1 MEILSSIFYF
11 VIIFGVLVLVHEFG
25 HFITAKLC
33 KMRAEVFAIGMGNRL
48 FGWNKKTKF
57 SFGSL
62 PTDLDLEDHTD
73 YRVAMFPIGG
83 YVKIA
88 GMIDES
94 MDTEF
99 LSHEPQPWEFRA
111 RPKWQRAIVMSAGVF
126 MNVVLAVC
134 IFWGII
140 YYNGKTVRPITEI
153 GYVAVNSAAAHAG
166 LQVGDKIAAI
176 NNRTMKQWDEIE
188 SLIYTESATQ
198 DMVFQVE
205 RNDSVKLLTVQCATL
220 PDLTQERFGILPAGL
235 VSVVQAVEKGKPAEA
250 IGLQPN
256 DTILAVNGTSVGY
269 GSLSDVVKA
278 SAGKEIVLSWKRGNQ
293 KMETKVTPT
302 KEGRI
307 GISLSV
313 AYLGPI
319 QHEDYTIIEALPAGI
334 HEVVFAS
341 KLFLTN
347 IYQLIVGKASFS
359 NSVGGPVKI
368 AQMANQSAESGIAA
382 FLGFLALLSITLALI
397 NILPFP
403 ALDGGHLAF
412 LAYEAVFKREVPDKV
427 RIVVQQIGF
436 FILLAFMAFVL
447 YNDVV
452 HF

>member
-33 KMRAEVFAIGMGNRL
+33 KMRAEIFAIGMGNRL

-62 PTDLDLEDHTD
+62 PSDLDLEDHTD

-94 MDTEF
+94 MDTDF
-99 LSHEPQPWEFRA
+99 LSHDPQPWEFRA
-111 RPKWQRAIVMSAGVF
+111 RPKWQRAIVMSAGVI
-126 MNVVLAVC
+126 MNVILAIC

-140 YYNGKTVRPITEI
+140 YFNGKTVRPITEI
-153 GYVAVNSAAAHAG
+153 GYVATNSAAAHAG
-166 LQVGDKIAAI
+166 FQAGDKIVAI
-176 NNRTMKQWDEIE
+176 NNHAMKQWDEIE
-188 SLIYTESATQ
+188 SLVYTESATK
-198 DMVFQVE
+198 DLVFQIQ
-205 RNDSVKLLTVQCATL
+205 RNDSVKLLTVRYATL
-220 PDLTQERFGILPAGL
+220 PDLTQERFGILSAGL
-235 VSVVQAVEKGKPAEA
+235 IPVVQNVENGKPAET
-250 IGLQPN
+250 IGLQPS
-256 DTILAVNGTSVGY
+256 DTILAVNRTPVSS
-269 GSLSDVVKA
+269 GSLSEVVKA
-278 SAGKEIVLSWKRGNQ
+278 NAGKEILLTWKRGNK

-307 GISLSV
+307 GVSLSV
-313 AYLGPI
+313 AYLGPVL
-319 QHEDYTIIEALPAGI
+319 HEDYTIIEALPAGI

-347 IYQLIVGKASFS
+347 IYQIIVGKASFT
-359 NSVGGPVKI
+359 NSIGGPVKI
-368 AQMANQSAESGIAA
+368 AQMANQSAESGIAP

-397 NILPFP
+397 NVLPFP

-412 LAYEAVFKREVPDKV
+412 LAYEAIFKREVPNKV
-427 RIVVQQIGF
+427 RIVVQQVGF

-447 YNDVV
+447 YNDVI

>member
-48 FGWNKKTKF
+48 FGWNKKTNF

-62 PTDLDLEDHTD
+62 PNDLDLGDYTD

-99 LSHEPQPWEFRA
+99 LAHEPQPWEFRA
-111 RPKWQRAIVMSAGVF
+111 KPKWQRAIVMSAGVI
-126 MNVVLAVC
+126 MNVILAIC

-140 YYNGKTVRPITEI
+140 YFNGKMVRPITEI
-153 GYVAVNSAAAHAG
+153 GYVAENSAAAHAG
-166 LQVGDKIAAI
+166 LHVGDKIVAI
-176 NNRTMKQWDEIE
+176 NNHAMKQWDDIE

-198 DMVFQVE
+198 DMVFQVQ
-205 RNDSVKLLTVQCATL
+205 RNDSIKLLTVRSATI

-235 VSVVQAVEKGKPAEA
+235 LSVVQSVEKGKPAEH
-250 IGLQPN
+250 IGLLPN
-256 DTILAVNGTSVGY
+256 DTILAVNGIAVSS
-269 GSLSDVVKA
+269 GSLPEAVKA
-278 SAGKEIVLSWKRGNQ
+278 NAGKEILLSWKRGNRQ
-293 KMETKVTPT
+293 METKVTPT

-313 AYLGPI
+313 AYYGPI
-319 QHEDYTIIEALPAGI
+319 LHENYTIIEALPAGI

-347 IYQLIVGKASFS
+347 IYQIIVGKASFT
-359 NSVGGPVKI
+359 NSIGGPVKI
-368 AQMANQSAESGIAA
+368 AQMANQSAESGIAP

-412 LAYEAVFKREVPDKV
+412 LAYEAVFKREVPNKV

-436 FILLAFMAFVL
+436 FILLAFMVFVL
-447 YNDVV
+447 YNDVI